1 MAKAKIHSHSITKKN
16 VDVFIDRLHS
26 LLQEFDAHLDDSPI
40 SLRTSN
46 FNFRAEG
53 IQNCP
58 QACIRK
64 VRSCDLN
71 GKNCRIDVF
80 CDC

>member
-1 MAKAKIHSHSITKKN
+1 MAKAKKTPHSITEEN
-16 VDVFIDRLHS
+16 VDTFIERLHS
-26 LLQEFDAHLDDSPI
+26 LLQKYDAHLDDSPI

-46 FNFRAEG
+46 LSFHVEG
-53 IQNCP
+53 LHNCP
-58 QACIRK
+58 KECIRK
-64 VRSCDLN
+64 VRSCDIN